1 MFIKI
6 RYIYKGILSK
16 KVLEWGYRQDDESK
30 EERRYS
36 TMSDHCNDDILAQGY
51 AKLADEYEQRGLT
64 PGTVAKF
71 ALQPGWNGVIGTH
84 GCCGVAMSFRGNNL
98 NYDDAAT
105 YFDIDTL
112 REYVGVSLFDL
123 AWDSLRGDAIWQRSI
138 AVAAL
143 NALSQPLVADH
154 VLREKGFDMAVDV
167 SRLVTKDDV
176 VAIVG
181 YGGLV
186 REYAGRC
193 RELHVTD
200 MRPAGRFRTTIVGET
215 IEYGPTEVH
224 VHAAEENKEVLP
236 KADVVFITGSTLV
249 NGTFGEVVGYSRNAR
264 LCALYGSS
272 AQLLPDVLFE
282 NGIDVAM
289 SVAIA
294 DPARFERD
302 VMNSPDL
309 EGSLKRHQRKYT
321 VGRSLPGAATGE
333 KKLPSS

>member
-1 MFIKI
+1 MSG
-6 RYIYKGILSK
+6 RDRDNIL
-16 KVLEWGYRQDDESK
+16 L
-30 EERRYS
+30 
-36 TMSDHCNDDILAQGY
+36 QGY
-51 AKLADEYEQRGLT
+51 AKLKAEYERRGLT
-64 PGTVAKF
+64 PGTVIKF
-71 ALQPGWNGVIGTH
+71 ALQPGWNGIVGTC
-84 GCCGVAMSFRGNNL
+84 GCCGVAMSFRDNNP
-98 NYDDAAT
+98 NYDDAET
-105 YFDIDTL
+105 YFDVGKL
-112 REYVGVSLFDL
+112 KRYVGVSLFDL
-123 AWDSLRGDAIWQRSI
+123 ARDALGADALWQRSI

-143 NALSQPLVADH
+143 NALSQPLVADGI
-154 VLREKGFDMAVDV
+154 LREKGFDTTVDV
-167 SRLVTKDDV
+167 SRLVTGDDV

-186 REYAGRC
+186 KEYAGRC

-224 VHAAEENKEVLP
+224 VHGADENGTVLP
-236 KADVVFITGSTLV
+236 EADVVFITGSTLV
-249 NGTFGEVVGYSRNAR
+249 NGTFREVAGYARNAR

-309 EGSLKRHQRKYT
+309 EGSLKKHQRKYT
-321 VGRSLPGAATGE
+321 VGRQSFSNPG
-333 KKLPSS
+333 KV